1 MTIDKT
7 RLRLLLGL
15 GVILAAFGY
24 LFLSGMEASQVY
36 YLTVSEY
43 QDRAAG
49 LGAGEPFR
57 ISGRVQPGSVDL
69 ADNGLDLHFTVYDP
83 ARDESRLSVAYHG
96 VVPDTFMEN
105 SEVVVEGSMTG
116 ATFQAH
122 TLLAKCPSKYEALA
136 DEEAG
141 KEAEAAGRWPARRWQ
156 RQRGPRSPRSPRRAW
171 ADGWPSWRSAAG
183 D

>member
-1 MTIDKT
+1 MSIDKT

-24 LFLSGMEASQVY
+24 LFMSGMEASQVY

-43 QDRAAG
+43 QDR
-49 LGAGEPFR
+49 GASLRLQDPFR
-57 ISGRVQPGSVDL
+57 ISGRVAPGSVEL
-69 ADNGLDLHFTVYDP
+69 ADNGLDLEFTVYDP
-83 ARDESRLSVAYHG
+83 ARDGALLRVAYHG

-105 SEVVVEGSMTG
+105 SEVVVEGSMAD

-136 DEEAG
+136 DEEAS
-141 KEAEAAGRWPARRWQ
+141 KEAEAAGVRP
-156 RQRGPRSPRSPRRAW
+156 
-171 ADGWPSWRSAAG
+171 ADGA
-183 D
+183 DT